1 MKKDYLRDYSTA
13 AFNLYGK
20 VGNVENYKKSLL
32 EEIEEIKANSGSGIS
47 KPTEA
52 ALMRAEEQLSSKI
65 ATIKDLEAVE
75 KTLNEL
81 KARNKEMYNV
91 VVDVYVKNI
100 FTKGSIENSVLR
112 TASDNFL
119 CRRTVYYYL
128 KMARRIFAYT
138 RGFRVED

>member
-32 EEIEEIKANSGSGIS
+32 EEIEHIKASSGSGIN

-52 ALMRAEEQLSSKI
+52 ALMRAEEQLSLKI

-81 KARNKEMYNV
+81 KATNIAMFNV
-91 VVDVYVKNI
+91 VNDVYVNNTFK
-100 FTKGSIENSVLR
+100 KGDIENAVMKIASESYLTDR
-112 TASDNFL
+112 TIY
-119 CRRTVYYYL
+119 RYL
-128 KMARRIFAYT
+128 KKARIIFAYT
-138 RGFRVED
+138 RGLRIEE

>member
-1 MKKDYLRDYSTA
+1 MIKDYLRDYSTA

-20 VGNVENYKKSLL
+20 VGNVENYKKILL
-32 EEIEEIKANSGSGIS
+32 EEIEEIKYNSGSGIS

-91 VVDVYVKNI
+91 VMDVYVKNT
-100 FTKGSIENSVLR
+100 FKKGSIENTVLR
-112 TASDNFL
+112 VASDNFL
-119 CRRTVYYYL
+119 CRATVYNYL
-128 KMARRIFAYT
+128 KTARRIFAYT
-138 RGFRVED
+138 RGLRIEN

>member
-52 ALMRAEEQLSSKI
+52 TLMRAEEQLSSKI

-81 KARNKEMYNV
+81 KTRNKEMYNV
-91 VVDVYVKNI
+91 VIDVYVKNI
-100 FTKGSIENSVLR
+100 FNKGSIENSVLR
-112 TASDNFL
+112 TANDNFL
-119 CRRTVYYYL
+119 CRATVYNYL
-128 KMARRIFAYT
+128 KTARRIFAYT

>member
-32 EEIEEIKANSGSGIS
+32 EEIEHIKASSGSGIS

-52 ALMRAEEQLSSKI
+52 ALMRAEEQLSLKI

-81 KARNKEMYNV
+81 KATNIAMFNV
-91 VVDVYVKNI
+91 VNDVYVNNTFK
-100 FTKGSIENSVLR
+100 KGDIENAVMKIASESYLTDR
-112 TASDNFL
+112 TIY
-119 CRRTVYYYL
+119 RYL
-128 KMARRIFAYT
+128 KKARIIFAYT
-138 RGFRVED
+138 RGLRIEE

>member
-119 CRRTVYYYL
+119 CRSTVYNYL
-128 KMARRIFAYT
+128 KKARRIFAYT
-138 RGFRVED
+138 RGLRIEE

>member
-32 EEIEEIKANSGSGIS
+32 EEIEHIKASSGSGIN

-52 ALMRAEEQLSSKI
+52 ALMRAEEQLSLKI

-81 KARNKEMYNV
+81 KATNITMFNV
-91 VVDVYVKNI
+91 VNDVYVNNTFKR
-100 FTKGSIENSVLR
+100 SEIENSVIR
-112 TASDNFL
+112 TASKNYL
-119 CRRTVYYYL
+119 SRRAVYKYL
-128 KMARRIFAYT
+128 KKARDIFAYT
-138 RGFRVED
+138 RGLRIDV

>member
-32 EEIEEIKANSGSGIS
+32 EEIEHIKASSGSGIS

-52 ALMRAEEQLSSKI
+52 ALMKAEEQLTLKI

-81 KARNKEMYNV
+81 KATNIVMFNV
-91 VVDVYVKNI
+91 VNDVYVKNS
-100 FTKGSIENSVLR
+100 FKKGDIQNAVIRVANENYLTDR
-112 TASDNFL
+112 A
-119 CRRTVYYYL
+119 VYKYL
-128 KMARRIFAYT
+128 KKARIIFAYT
-138 RGFRVED
+138 RGLRIDI